1 MGCYG
6 SSVAYFHYDRLG
18 TVDSLFLDIEAYNVH
33 MHVAAVALFDARP
46 LTDADGIFDVER
58 IRRGLAAGLAGSPRF
73 RQRLA
78 FVPYFRQPVW
88 VDDESFNLHYHVRHT
103 ALPRPGGIRQLKRLA
118 GRVLSQKLDRGKPL
132 WEFWIVEGVE
142 GDRFA
147 LIVKAHHCMVDG
159 ISGIDLLAGM
169 LRPDPE
175 PTVHPPRRTWI
186 PRPAPGAGQLFSDE
200 LVRRWTWPLQAAR
213 AAGRALSD
221 PRRLL
226 GDLEEGVLGL
236 GEVLK
241 AGLTPTASTP
251 LNPDIGPHR
260 RFDWARFDLG
270 DVKEVRARFGGTVND
285 VVLATAAGA
294 VGRFLQQRGVSIG
307 DGVFRAQVPMSIR
320 KPSERGEAGNRVVML
335 LADLPV
341 TERDPRR
348 RLERVSEATRRL
360 KRSRQRAGVE
370 FLEEV
375 GSRAW
380 PAAFLWFARLAT
392 WQRSFNMVVTNIPG
406 PPIPLWLCGARL
418 LEIYPLVPLAYNQA
432 LGIALFSYDDS
443 LYWGFNADW
452 ETFPDLHEFVEGLE
466 LEFERMRKAAAGGS

>member
-1 MGCYG
+1 M
-6 SSVAYFHYDRLG
+6 AYDHYDRLEA
-18 TVDSLFLDIEAYNVH
+18 VDSLFLDIEAPNVH

-58 IRRGLAAGLAGSPRF
+58 IRNGLAASLAGSPRF
-73 RQRLA
+73 RQRLTS
-78 FVPYFRQPVW
+78 VPWFEQPVW
-88 VDDESFNLHYHVRHT
+88 VDDENFNLHYHVRHT
-103 ALPRPGGIRQLKRLA
+103 ALPRPGAIRALKRLA

-142 GDRFA
+142 GGRFA

-159 ISGIDLLAGM
+159 ISGIDLLAGI
-169 LRPDPE
+169 LRPDPD
-175 PTVHPPRRTWI
+175 PTMHPPDRKWI
-186 PRPAPGAGQLFSDE
+186 PRPAPTAARLFSDE
-200 LVRRWTWPLQAAR
+200 LVRRWTWPLKALGAG
-213 AAGRALSD
+213 GRAVSD
-221 PRRLL
+221 PNRLL
-226 GDLEEGVLGL
+226 GDLREGVLGL

-241 AGLTPTASTP
+241 AGLVPTASTP

-260 RFDWARFDLG
+260 RFDWARLDMSA
-270 DVKEVRARFGGTVND
+270 VKEVRARFGGTVND

-294 VGRFLQQRGVSIG
+294 VGRFLQRRGVSLG

-335 LADLPV
+335 MADLPV

-348 RLERVSEATRRL
+348 RLERMSETTRRL
-360 KRSRQRAGVE
+360 KRSRQRVGVE

-375 GSRAW
+375 SSRAW

-392 WQRSFNMVVTNIPG
+392 WQRSFNLVVTNVPG
-406 PPIPLWLCGARL
+406 PPIPLYLCGARL

-432 LGIALFSYDDS
+432 LGIALFSYDGS

-452 ETFPDLHEFVEGLE
+452 ESLPDLHDFVEGLE
-466 LEFERMRKAAAGGS
+466 LEFEGMRKAAAGGS

>member
-1 MGCYG
+1 M
-6 SSVAYFHYDRLG
+6 AYWHYDRLDA
-18 TVDSLFLDIEAYNVH
+18 VDSLFLDIEADNVH
-33 MHVAAVALFDARP
+33 THVAAAALFDASP
-46 LTDADGIFDVER
+46 LTDDEGIFDVER
-58 IRRGLAAGLAGSPRF
+58 IRRGLAAGLAASPRF

-78 FVPYFRQPVW
+78 RVPWFEQPVW
-88 VDDESFNLHYHVRHT
+88 VDDANFNLHYHVRHT
-103 ALPRPGGIRQLKRLA
+103 ALPRPGSIRLLKRLA

-132 WEFWIVEGVE
+132 WEFWIVEGIE
-142 GDRFA
+142 GGRFA

-169 LRPDPE
+169 LRPDPD
-175 PTVHPPRRTWI
+175 PTVHAPRRGWI
-186 PRPAPGAGQLFSDE
+186 PRPAPRPLRLFSDE
-200 LVRRWTWPLQAAR
+200 LTRRWTWPLAALG
-213 AAGRALSD
+213 AGRRALAD

-236 GEVLK
+236 AEVLK
-241 AGLTPTASTP
+241 AGLVPTASTP

-260 RFDWARFDLG
+260 RFDWARFDLPA
-270 DVKEVRARFGGTVND
+270 VKEVRSRLGGTVND
-285 VVLATAAGA
+285 IVLATAAGA
-294 VGRFLQQRGVSIG
+294 VGRFLERRSATLG

-348 RLERVSEATRRL
+348 RLARVSETTRRL

-370 FLEEV
+370 FLEQV
-375 GSRAW
+375 GTSAW
-380 PAAFLWFARLAT
+380 PPAFLWFARLAT

-406 PPIPLWLCGARL
+406 PRVPLYLCGARL

-432 LGIALFSYDDS
+432 LGIALFSYDKS

-452 ETFPDLHEFVEGLE
+452 ESLPDLHEFVEDLE
-466 LEFERMRKAAAGGS
+466 LEFERLRKAAAGAP